1 MSSPRW
7 LTNFAPRSMKFPL
20 TLAAIASLGV
30 AYSAEVPKIFAGFFT
45 PNIPLKAQIG
55 LVVPPQEIN
64 KFIAKVETA
73 ARKDPKWFREFS
85 AASSPGTPLPYD
97 ERLGLTKE
105 EYDEY
110 LKLWAAREFKPIED
124 VVLLLRESPTDTWT
138 LSATGKASTLT
149 TLRYFEKNDCFR
161 SPNGELKRI
170 TDVKADSSSILGAWS
185 GLEWKF
191 EEETGLGKTKENLA
205 IGRFADNKYG
215 IIVYRAQELSSEG
228 TRLLDK
234 SMVIRFPLGKPPA
247 AKTDAPVTT
256 KPKKK

>member
-1 MSSPRW
+1 
-7 LTNFAPRSMKFPL
+7 MKFPL

-30 AYSAEVPKIFAGFFT
+30 AYSAEVPKIFAGLFV
-45 PNIPLKAQIG
+45 PNTPLKAQIG
-55 LVVPPQEIN
+55 LVLPPQEIN

-85 AASSPGTPLPYD
+85 AATTPGTPLPYD

-110 LKLWAAREFKPIED
+110 LKLWAARQFKAVED
-124 VVLLLRESPTDTWT
+124 ITLLLRESPSDTWT
-138 LSATGKASTLT
+138 LNATGKASMLT
-149 TLRYFEKNDCFR
+149 TLRYFSKSDTFR

-170 TDVKADSSSILGAWS
+170 ADVSADPTSILGAWN

-191 EEETGLGKTKENLA
+191 EEETGLGKTKENIA
-205 IGRFADNKYG
+205 IGRFADNQYG

-234 SMVIRFPLGKPPA
+234 SMVVRFPLGKAPIPKSAPPSA
-247 AKTDAPVTT
+247 A